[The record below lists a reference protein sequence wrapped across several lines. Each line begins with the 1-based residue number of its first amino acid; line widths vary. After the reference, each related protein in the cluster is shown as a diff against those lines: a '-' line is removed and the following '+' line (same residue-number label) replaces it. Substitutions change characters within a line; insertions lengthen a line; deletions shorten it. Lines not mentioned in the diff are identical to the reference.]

1 MALGDEEA
9 FTQLYHATSRRVY
22 GLALRILRD
31 PTSAED
37 AALEAYTSVWRHA
50 ASFDSRRGRPMTWI
64 LTVTRSKAI
73 DLLRARSRRVEHPLG
88 LAPERDLR
96 DPAPGLE
103 AASEHAESCVRVRT
117 ALASLPPDQRLAIE
131 TAYFA
136 GLSHSEVAAALGTPL
151 GTVKSRIRLGLTSLR
166 RHLAEVE

>member
-1 MALGDEEA
+1 MGEQREAWSGSGSDRETPGVIRTAAPSVSLQNGRSFPRSAPAGGVKPMSQPDPPLVELLRRTALGDEEA

-88 LAPERDLR
+88 LAG
-96 DPAPGLE
+96 API
-103 AASEHAESCVRVRT
+103 
-117 ALASLPPDQRLAIE
+117 D
-131 TAYFA
+131 
-136 GLSHSEVAAALGTPL
+136 
-151 GTVKSRIRLGLTSLR
+151 
-166 RHLAEVE
+166 